1 MLFNSYIFLFLFL
14 PITWVLFRL
23 ACTFRL
29 THIAIIILMIASLV
43 FYSYWN
49 PIFVLLIL
57 ISIGFNYTWGRLL
70 EVKTSPSRLLLFV
83 GVAVN
88 LSAIGY
94 FKYANFLM
102 ANVCGLFDVRWG
114 EKDIFLPLGISFFTF
129 QQIAYLVDCHRGITR
144 ERNVAQYAL
153 FVSFFPQLIAG
164 PIVHHG
170 EMISQFRRLRTYV
183 MNYRNIAMGL
193 GFLSLGLLKKLVIAD
208 SFSPWVK
215 DAFDTSDALTFIE
228 AWGAA
233 LAYTFQI
240 YFDFSAYSD
249 MAVGL
254 GKLFNIDLPM
264 NFNSPYK
271 ATSIIDF
278 WQRWHMTLSRFLKDY
293 IYIPLGGNR
302 RGVLR
307 RYLNLLATMFIG
319 GLWHGAAWTFVF
331 WGGLHGVLLCINHA
345 ARRLCRRFSV
355 SVPAWAG
362 WMLTFGSV
370 VFGWVFFRAES
381 FGRAIS
387 IVKGMLGL
395 NGIVIGGGDLPG
407 FMADALRA
415 LNVTIGKPSV
425 WHYFGPHQRNLLIV
439 ATVVCL
445 CLPTTWQW
453 VYRHIGSRPTWQ
465 SAAGIAVVLCISVLF
480 LGRVTEF
487 LYFQF

>member
-1 MLFNSYIFLFLFL
+1 MC
-14 PITWVLFRL
+14 
-23 ACTFRL
+23 A
-29 THIAIIILMIASLV
+29 A
-43 FYSYWN
+43 
-49 PIFVLLIL
+49 
-57 ISIGFNYTWGRLL
+57 
-70 EVKTSPSRLLLFV
+70 
-83 GVAVN
+83 
-88 LSAIGY
+88 
-94 FKYANFLM
+94 
-102 ANVCGLFDVRWG
+102 FDLQWSER
-114 EKDIFLPLGISFFTF
+114 DIFLPLGISFFTF
-129 QQIAYLVDCHRGITR
+129 QQIAYLVDCYRGITR

-164 PIVHHG
+164 PIVHHE
-170 EMISQFRRLRTYV
+170 EMISQFRRLRTYA
-183 MNYRNIAMGL
+183 MNYRNLAMGL

-208 SFSPWVK
+208 SLSPWVK
-215 DAFDTSDALTFIE
+215 DAFDTTDALTFVE

-278 WQRWHMTLSRFLKDY
+278 WKRWHMTLSRFLRDY
-293 IYIPLGGNR
+293 VYIPLGGNR

-307 RYLNLLATMFIG
+307 RYLNLLATMLIG

-345 ARRLCRRFSV
+345 ARRLCRRFSF
-355 SVPAWAG
+355 SVPDWIG

-370 VFGWVFFRAES
+370 VFGWVFFRAGS
-381 FGRAIS
+381 FGRAVS
-387 IVKGMLGL
+387 IVKGMVGL
-395 NGIVIGGGDLPG
+395 NGIVIGGGDLPD
-407 FMADALRA
+407 FLADALRA
-415 LNVTIGKPSV
+415 LHVTIGKPAV

-439 ATVVCL
+439 ATVVSL
-445 CLPTTWQW
+445 CLPSTWQW
-453 VYRHIGSRPTWQ
+453 VHRQVGDRPTWQ
-465 SAAGIAVVLCISVLF
+465 SAAGIAVALCVSVLF